1 MVFMVGNI
9 RIAIEVAKDKNNTRG
24 ARNERI
30 YQDAETERYMDR
42 VRSEAVRNAMFFGL
56 R

>member
-1 MVFMVGNI
+1 MVFMVGNVK
-9 RIAIEVAKDKNNTRG
+9 IAIAVTRDKSNARG

-30 YQDAETERYMDR
+30 YRDAETERYMDR
-42 VRSEAVRNAMFFGL
+42 VRSEAMRNAMLFGL